1 MSTITILIVDDH
13 ALMRQGL
20 RQICET
26 MGGFTV
32 MGEALNG
39 HEAMHLAH
47 ELRPDVILMDM
58 TMPGTS
64 GIYATHQI
72 MQANPAARIIALSM
86 HQQEDIVIDAVKA
99 GIRGY
104 LSKNV
109 NAQTLITTI
118 EAVAR
123 GDFLIEPMI
132 ALKVLNEMRQAAV
145 GKRDHNAV
153 VPLTASEMAVL
164 RLVAQGVDNDLIA
177 QKMTISMH
185 TVANRLRSI
194 YEKLHVNNRTQAA
207 LYALRHGWVDL
218 EEPLD

>member
-1 MSTITILIVDDH
+1 MSDITILIVDDH

-26 MGGFTV
+26 SGGFMV
-32 MGEALNG
+32 VGEAQNG
-39 HEAMHLAH
+39 HEAVQFAQ
-47 ELRPDVILMDM
+47 ELQPDVILMDM
-58 TMPGTS
+58 TMPGS
-64 GIYATHQI
+64 NGIYAINQI
-72 MQANPAARIIALSM
+72 MQDNPAACIIAISM
-86 HQQEDIVIDAVKA
+86 HQQEEIVIDAVKA

-109 NAQTLITTI
+109 DVQTLVSTI
-118 EAVAR
+118 EAVAG
-123 GDFLIEPMI
+123 GDYLIDPLI
-132 ALKVLNEMRQAAV
+132 ARKVLSEIRQTAA
-145 GKRDHNAV
+145 GKRDHNAI

-164 RLVAQGVDNDLIA
+164 RLVAQGVDNDQIA
-177 QKMTISMH
+177 QKMTISMY

-218 EEPLD
+218 EEPPD

>member
-1 MSTITILIVDDH
+1 
-13 ALMRQGL
+13 
-20 RQICET
+20 
-26 MGGFTV
+26 

>member
-1 MSTITILIVDDH
+1 
-13 ALMRQGL
+13 
-20 RQICET
+20 
-26 MGGFTV
+26 
-32 MGEALNG
+32 
-39 HEAMHLAH
+39 
-47 ELRPDVILMDM
+47 
-58 TMPGTS
+58 
-64 GIYATHQI
+64 
-72 MQANPAARIIALSM
+72 NPAARIIALSM

>member
-1 MSTITILIVDDH
+1 MSNITVFIVDDH

-26 MGGFTV
+26 SGGFTV
-32 MGEALNG
+32 VGEAQNG
-39 HEAMHLAH
+39 QEAVQFAQGLQ
-47 ELRPDVILMDM
+47 PDVILMDM
-58 TMPGTS
+58 TMPGS
-64 GIYATHQI
+64 NGIYAINQI
-72 MQANPAARIIALSM
+72 MHDNPAARIIAISM
-86 HQQEDIVIDAVKA
+86 HQQEEIVIDAVKA

-109 NAQTLITTI
+109 DVQTLVSTI

-123 GDFLIEPMI
+123 GDYLIDPLI
-132 ALKVLNEMRQAAV
+132 ARKVLDEMRQTAA

-153 VPLTASEMAVL
+153 VPLTTSEMAVL
-164 RLVAQGVDNDLIA
+164 RLVAQGVDNDQIA
-177 QKMTISMH
+177 HKLTISMY

-218 EEPLD
+218 EEPPD

>member
-39 HEAMHLAH
+39 HEAMHLAQ

-132 ALKVLNEMRQAAV
+132 ALRVLNEMRQAAV

>member
-194 YEKLHVNNRTQAA
+194 YEKLHVNNRT
-207 LYALRHGWVDL
+207 
-218 EEPLD
+218 

>member
-39 HEAMHLAH
+39 HEAMHLAQ